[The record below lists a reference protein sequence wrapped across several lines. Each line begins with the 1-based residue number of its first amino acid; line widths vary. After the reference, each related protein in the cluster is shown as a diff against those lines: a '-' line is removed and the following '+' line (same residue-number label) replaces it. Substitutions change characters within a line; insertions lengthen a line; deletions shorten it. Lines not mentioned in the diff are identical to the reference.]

1 MIEIRRTEQ
10 FRQWLA
16 TLNAK
21 SRARVFVRLDRL
33 AMGNAGD
40 ARPVGGGVSE
50 LRIKHGP
57 GFRVYFVRRGAE
69 LIIILGGGDKST
81 QAYDIKAART
91 MSEQLE

>member
-1 MIEIRRTEQ
+1 MIELRRTDQ
-10 FRQWLA
+10 FRQWIA
-16 TLNAK
+16 TLDAK

-40 ARPVGGGVSE
+40 ARPVGVGVSE

-57 GFRVYFVRRGAE
+57 GLRVYFVRRGDK

-81 QAYDIKAART
+81 QVSDIKAARA
-91 MSEQLE
+91 MLEKLE